1 MAKPKQAIVNSSPLI
16 FLSKAGYLDLL
27 KLAANEILVPA
38 PVILE
43 INRRESSDV
52 TVQALQ
58 NTDWLHKVDVEP
70 EPLIQAW
77 DLGIGET
84 GVLSYALAKQGTKT
98 VIDDGLARKCAV
110 THNIPLLGTLGIVL
124 LAKKQGLV
132 SEARPLMNELKQHG
146 MYLHES
152 TLNQALALVG
162 E

>member
-1 MAKPKQAIVNSSPLI
+1 MAKQAIVNSSPLI
-16 FLSKAGYLDLL
+16 FLSKAGYIDLL
-27 KLAANEILVPA
+27 KIVADEILIPT

-43 INRRESSDV
+43 INRRGDTDI

-58 NTDWLHKVDVEP
+58 KADWLHKIDVEP

-84 GVLSYALAKQGTKT
+84 GVLSYALANQGTKT
-98 VIDDGLARKCAV
+98 IIDDGLARKCAE
-110 THNIPLLGTLGIVL
+110 TYNIPLSGTLGIVL
-124 LAKKQGLV
+124 LAKRKGFV